1 MSSKRGPSRA
11 VVVLNEA
18 RQRLERAKTN
28 VAEQD
33 RLLLAAKLVLAAHQ
47 ESYDALEKGLAR
59 RTNGSK
65 SSSTAPPVRRR
76 SSQKLLA
83 DNSAASSGIGVE
95 TVGDVGV
102 TESE

>member
-1 MSSKRGPSRA
+1 MTTKRGPSRA

-18 RQRLERAKTN
+18 RQRLERAKIN

-65 SSSTAPPVRRR
+65 SSPTAPPARRR
-76 SSQKLLA
+76 SSQKQLA
-83 DNSAASSGIGVE
+83 DSAAPSSGIAAG
-95 TVGDVGV
+95 TVGSTD
-102 TESE
+102 ENASE